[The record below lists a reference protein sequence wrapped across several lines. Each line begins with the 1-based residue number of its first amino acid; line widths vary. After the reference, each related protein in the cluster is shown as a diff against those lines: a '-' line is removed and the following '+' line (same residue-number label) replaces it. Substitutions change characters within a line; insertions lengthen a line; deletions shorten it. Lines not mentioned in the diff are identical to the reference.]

1 LTETLA
7 AIKAKTG
14 PPVTPVMVSE
24 SGGKKKNKKPLII
37 IFPIDMAIK
46 VGCFIDV
53 HRFIIS
59 NPKKKPPQPAPLR
72 LRPPISTI
80 APMTRIVLE
89 KYKSSLQEV
98 ATKFSGYGE
107 TTHSMRIQNSY
118 SFLIIQQVKKSNT
131 TIDDTNDNI

>member
-1 LTETLA
+1 VKESADTLCLSGCFCLTETLA

-24 SGGKKKNKKPLII
+24 SGEKKTKKPLII

-59 NPKKKPPQPAPLR
+59 NPPLNHHGEPAPTLR

-98 ATKFSGYGE
+98 FFATKFSGYGE
-107 TTHSMRIQNSY
+107 N
-118 SFLIIQQVKKSNT
+118 NT
-131 TIDDTNDNI
+131 